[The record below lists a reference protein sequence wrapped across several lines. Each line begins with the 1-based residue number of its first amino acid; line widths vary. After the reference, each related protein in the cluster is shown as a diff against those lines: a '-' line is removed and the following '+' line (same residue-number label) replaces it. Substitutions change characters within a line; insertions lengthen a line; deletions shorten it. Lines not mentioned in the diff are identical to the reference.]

1 MQIIKKRKEKNNNVR
16 ERKRVIKEISTT
28 PTNPPLTHTHTRER
42 ERERER
48 ERDSRSGFGLYE
60 RMKPKHFMKTQY
72 DLEG

>member
-1 MQIIKKRKEKNNNVR
+1 MLEKERGSLRKLVLHP
-16 ERKRVIKEISTT
+16 
-28 PTNPPLTHTHTRER
+28 PTHPSHIHTHER
-42 ERERER
+42 GRERER